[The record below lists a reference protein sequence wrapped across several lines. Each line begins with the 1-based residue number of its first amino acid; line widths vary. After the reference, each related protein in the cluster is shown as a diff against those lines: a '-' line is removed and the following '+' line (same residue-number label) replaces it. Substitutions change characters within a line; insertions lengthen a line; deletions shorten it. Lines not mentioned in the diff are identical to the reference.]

1 MHHTLEEDGKPM
13 LNFAARALRLLMIVG
28 ALLPACTSDDE
39 PLPVE
44 RAAEQPALNAV
55 PRDAF
60 NKIAVE
66 LYLPLYWRADDDK
79 NGAIGPQELA
89 VIERSDG
96 VRWSEYVDNGA
107 FTPRFITAFTDI
119 ARVHESGLP
128 TTSTDESVRARFE
141 TNLRELR
148 QGKPILVYTD
158 FSGASDADRAVV
170 EKILEAARHIE
181 TLHARQLGVD
191 KLLAQIPTG
200 DTVAHAIFER
210 NQGPWCVA
218 PKTEADPACGA
229 LTPPAP
235 RLSGLYPV
243 DVQASA
249 DFCEML
255 QARPDQS
262 DLLDPF
268 VVVAVDNESV
278 LRAMPYH
285 VFYGDLMRPIAS
297 LLDEAATLLVDP
309 NEDAFRAYLR
319 AAANAFR
326 TNDWPTADEA
336 WSRMN
341 VSNSKWYLRIAP
353 DEVYFEPCG
362 RKAGF
367 HVSFARINPDSIAW
381 QSKLDPV
388 KGEMEQALATLA
400 GPPYTARAVSFAL
413 PDFIDIVLNA
423 GDARSPHGAT
433 IGQSLPNWGAVANE
447 GRGRTVAMTNLYTDD
462 DSRATMRTQAE
473 SLLCPTTAALFDVD
487 PAYGTMSTVLHEAAH
502 NLGPSHE
509 YRAFGK
515 TDDEAFGGPL
525 ASTMEELKAQTS
537 ALYFAD
543 WLTERGMLDDDFAMK
558 SHIRDLTWMFGHVSR
573 GMTSPDGRPKP
584 YSQLSAIQL
593 GFLLEKGAVIWRADA
608 KAANGSDMGCFDVD
622 TANIRSGIDAL
633 AQTVLPIKGRGD
645 RAAAEELLTRFVVDG
660 NPHGAVFSVVT
671 ERWLRAERASFIY
684 AVKR

>member
-1 MHHTLEEDGKPM
+1 MHTVRTYSFIIIAALSLE
-13 LNFAARALRLLMIVG
+13 
-28 ALLPACTSDDE
+28 ACTSDNDTV
-39 PLPVE
+39 PVE
-44 RAAEQPALNAV
+44 REREAPALNTV

-60 NKIAVE
+60 NKIAAE
-66 LYLPLYWRADDDK
+66 LFLPIYWRADDDK
-79 NGAIGPQELA
+79 NGAMGPSEIA
-89 VIERSDG
+89 VLERSTG
-96 VRWSEYVDNGA
+96 SAWSDYVDGGS
-107 FTPRFITAFTDI
+107 FTPGFFAAFKSI
-119 ARVHESGLP
+119 ARVYADGLASP
-128 TTSTDESVRARFE
+128 TTDEHARTRFM

-158 FSGASDADRAVV
+158 FTTKSDADRAVV

-181 TLHARQLGVD
+181 ELHARQLGVD
-191 KLLAQIPTG
+191 DVRARISS
-200 DTVAHAIFER
+200 DDAVAHAIFER

-218 PKTEADPACGA
+218 PKTENDPSCGA
-229 LTPPAP
+229 LFPLPP
-235 RLSGLYPV
+235 RHSGLYPR

-262 DLLDPF
+262 TLLDPF
-268 VVVAVDNESV
+268 VVVVADDASMLHAV
-278 LRAMPYH
+278 PYH
-285 VFYGDLMRPIAS
+285 VFYADLMGPIAT
-297 LLDEAATLLVDP
+297 LLDDAAVLLVDP
-309 NEDAFRAYLR
+309 HEDAFRTYLR

-326 TNDWPTADEA
+326 TNDWPSADEA

-341 VSNSKWYLRIAP
+341 VSNSAWYLRIAP

-400 GPPYTARAVSFAL
+400 GPPYEARAVSFAL

-537 ALYFAD
+537 ALYFAG
-543 WLTERGMLDDDFAMK
+543 WLAGRGMLDDEFAMK
-558 SHIRDLTWMFGHVSR
+558 AHIRDVTWMFGHISR

-593 GFLLEKGAVIWRADA
+593 GFLLEQGAVVWRADV
-608 KAANGSDMGCFDVD
+608 KAANGTDLGCLDVD
-622 TANIRSGIDAL
+622 THSIRAGINAL
-633 AQTVLPIKGRGD
+633 AQLVLPIKGRGD
-645 RAAAEELLTRFVVDG
+645 RAGAEALLTRFVVAN
-660 NPHGAVFSVVT
+660 NPWASIFDSIT
-671 ERWLRAERASFIY
+671 ERWLRAERASFVY
-684 AVKR
+684 SVKR